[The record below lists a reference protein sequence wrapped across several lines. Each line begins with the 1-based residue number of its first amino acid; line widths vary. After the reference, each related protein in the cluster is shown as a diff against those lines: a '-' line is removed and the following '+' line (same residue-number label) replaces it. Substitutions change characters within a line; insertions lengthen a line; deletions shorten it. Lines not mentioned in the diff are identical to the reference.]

1 MTNRAFLVV
10 PLLVCLAAI
19 ACQDSNTVTGPN
31 SSSPTP
37 TPAAPAVALAGE
49 WTGVYQ
55 ADPQMC
61 QSFNLAPATATL
73 TETGTTLS
81 GNLTSTESNC
91 PTAVRLQA
99 TRSGNSFSGTASQ
112 LGYTGTVT
120 GRLDGPDLTELVIDV
135 SALSNGTSTLPKGSA
150 QLHR

>member
-1 MTNRAFLVV
+1 
-10 PLLVCLAAI
+10 
-19 ACQDSNTVTGPN
+19 
-31 SSSPTP
+31 
-37 TPAAPAVALAGE
+37 
-49 WTGVYQ
+49 
-55 ADPQMC
+55 
-61 QSFNLAPATATL
+61 L

-120 GRLDGPDLTELVIDV
+120 GRLDQADLIIEV
-135 SALSNGTSTLPKGSA
+135 SALSNGTSSLPAGTA